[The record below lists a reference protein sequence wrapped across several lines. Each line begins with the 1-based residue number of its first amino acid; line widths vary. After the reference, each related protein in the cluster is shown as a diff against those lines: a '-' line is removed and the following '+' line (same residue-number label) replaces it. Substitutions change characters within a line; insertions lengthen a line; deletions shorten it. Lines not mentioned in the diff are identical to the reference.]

1 MITKSLKI
9 KSYKNSTGKLIPFT
23 FNKKFPIKPRRI
35 FYVFGKK
42 NKIRGEHA
50 HKKCS
55 QYLFPLLGNFEIK
68 IINQKENKKFI
79 VKSKNNT
86 GFLVKPKTWLE
97 IKFLNKFSV
106 LMTVCDMDYDKKD
119 YIEDFKK
126 FKKFARIK

>member
-1 MITKSLKI
+1 M
-9 KSYKNSTGKLIPFT
+9 
-23 FNKKFPIKPRRI
+23 KFPIKPRRI

-55 QYLFPLLGNFEIK
+55 QYLFPLLGNFEVK